1 MADSEVEEFMSRFF
15 KDPLR
20 NFTHRLTG
28 NIHTQNPDENLQ
40 GYPLKEEPRHL
51 FKSYK
56 PIRDSYKEWIKKPGV
71 KDAIKNTHDDK
82 DFEKEVRQVIKWVEA
97 GCNKPIK
104 VNMLLDAPDYDFL
117 DVSGFP
123 VVVSERALYYLK
135 THRKKQFEAFPIVDV
150 NKKVKQKYYAINVIT
165 PDFDFNFDV
174 KFKGLKDA

>member
-1 MADSEVEEFMSRFF
+1 MADSEVEEFMSRFLNA
-15 KDPLR
+15 PLTKFMDR
-20 NFTHRLTG
+20 TTG

-40 GYPLKEEPRHL
+40 GYPLKGEPHPL
-51 FKSYK
+51 FASYK
-56 PIRDSYKEWIKKPGV
+56 PIRDSYKEWLGAKGV
-71 KDAIKNTHDDK
+71 KSALKGIHRNK
-82 DFEKEVRQVIKWVEA
+82 DFEKEVRHVIKWVET

-117 DVSGFP
+117 MVSGFR
-123 VVVSERALYYLK
+123 VVVSERALTYIE
-135 THRKKQFEAFPIVDV
+135 THRKAQFEAFPIVDV

>member
-1 MADSEVEEFMSRFF
+1 MADSEVEEFMSRFLNA
-15 KDPLR
+15 PLTKFMDR
-20 NFTHRLTG
+20 TTG

-40 GYPLKEEPRHL
+40 GYPLKGEPHPL

-56 PIRDSYKEWIKKPGV
+56 PIVDAYKEWIKKPGV

-82 DFEKEVRQVIKWVEA
+82 DYEKEVRQVIKWVET
-97 GCNKPIK
+97 GCHKPIK

-117 DVSGFP
+117 MVSGFP
-123 VVVSERALYYLK
+123 VVVSERALSYLE
-135 THRKKQFEAFPIVDV
+135 THRKGQFEAFPIVDV